1 MFGKPN
7 RETFIA
13 IAAAAFSAWSAYSA
27 YQANKMK
34 DDAISYSAKV
44 TNQCQFEYHGGS
56 LNGMAAL
63 CWTVTISNTSDR
75 RLSIISADLENMNGG
90 QHTQIGGFDTLET
103 MDGKSLDLPISLD
116 SGEAR
121 TILVKAPMLLEKGV
135 NDALH
140 KAEDD
145 KHLDLSKMKLSE
157 VNTLLGEQN
166 TDLLGNKVKLTV
178 FDQNTW
184 MRSISSPFKR
194 AENMLTL
201 TTGRGVR
208 FTIRLVDPPDLH

>member
-13 IAAAAFSAWSAYSA
+13 IASAAISAWSAYSA
-27 YQANKMK
+27 YQANNMK
-34 DDAISYSAKV
+34 DEAISYSAKV
-44 TNQCQFEYHGGS
+44 TEQCQFEYRGGS
-56 LNGMAAL
+56 LNGMAVM
-63 CWTVTISNTSDR
+63 CWLVTISNTSDR
-75 RLSIISADLENMNGG
+75 RLSVTSADLENLNGG

-135 NDALH
+135 YDALR

-145 KHLDLSKMKLSE
+145 KHLELSKMKLAE
-157 VNTLLGEQN
+157 VNTLLAEQN
-166 TDLLGNKVKLTV
+166 TDLLGNKVTLTV
-178 FDQNTW
+178 IDPKTSI
-184 MRSISSPFKR
+184 RSMSSPFKR

-201 TTGRGVR
+201 MTGRGAR
-208 FTIRLVDPPDLH
+208 FKIRLVDSPDLP